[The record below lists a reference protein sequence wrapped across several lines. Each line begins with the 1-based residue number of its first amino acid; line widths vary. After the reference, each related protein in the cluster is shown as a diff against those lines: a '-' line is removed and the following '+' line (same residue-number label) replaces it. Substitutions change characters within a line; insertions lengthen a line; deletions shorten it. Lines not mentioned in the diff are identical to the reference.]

1 MSYRKTRLIQERNI
15 LLERKYILEQA
26 PPGPLSPSPTSTGA
40 TPSPPQTPVTPPPP
54 STSGTTNEIKKFTK
68 EEIKKVPSC
77 SNFQGITDNP
87 KYEKKEQEID
97 GVIHVY
103 YLTEKQDMIFSK
115 TEPR

>member
-68 EEIKKVPSC
+68 EEIKNVIKC
-77 SNFQGITDNP
+77 SNKREKIDPN
-87 KYEKKEQEID
+87 KYEKKEEKID
-97 GVIHVY
+97 GVNYVY
-103 YLTEKQDMIFSK
+103 YLNEKKDMIFCRDK
-115 TEPR
+115 PN